1 MIFSSSVFDVNGYLM
16 WWNILIQHLFLN
28 GVRYLE
34 KVKACDDVAVVDMAA
49 LGWVCELTLW
59 VSAWAAASLKLPT
72 HLQCQ
77 PFNITHS
84 RQSHWHF
91 THNASESVV
100 LWRRVADGKSRV
112 RDVNHTAILS
122 TQHARQYWWRKYAG
136 KYGGTMCVLKEWR
149 VYGFGFGSCDPW
161 KYFLNDDFECFR
173 ITYLL
178 TMQIMASQSSFIKAK
193 IFK

>member
-72 HLQCQ
+72 HLQRQ

-100 LWRRVADGKSRV
+100 LWRRVADGKSRGW
-112 RDVNHTAILS
+112 DVNHTVNPTCS
-122 TQHARQYWWRKYAG
+122 TVLMMKVCRKVWRNNVCVEGMESVWIWFWFMWPMKVFPEWWFWMFPDY
-136 KYGGTMCVLKEWR
+136 
-149 VYGFGFGSCDPW
+149 
-161 KYFLNDDFECFR
+161 
-173 ITYLL
+173 
-178 TMQIMASQSSFIKAK
+178 
-193 IFK
+193 IFAYDANNGISIQLY